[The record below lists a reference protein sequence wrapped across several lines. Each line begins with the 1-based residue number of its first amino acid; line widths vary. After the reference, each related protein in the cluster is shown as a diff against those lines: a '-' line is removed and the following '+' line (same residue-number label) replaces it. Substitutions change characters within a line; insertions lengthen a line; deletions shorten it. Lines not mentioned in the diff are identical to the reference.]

1 MKYDRLNKIK
11 QLLINQKQ
19 VGCTDLCNMFDVSIE
34 TIRRDL
40 SVLEK
45 EGVIKRVYGGAMLND
60 NTAAPNP
67 MKPWDIRS
75 NLNNVEKIN
84 IAREMIKHIQDNTT
98 IALDSGTTILEIA
111 RLLQGR
117 KNLNIITND
126 IYIASELSQNT
137 NHTIYLIGGLLKKD
151 DKITVGFLSTAFM
164 NNFSHI
170 DTAILTCDGFLD
182 GIGDFNM
189 DMCALKKAMIEKADK
204 IYVSV
209 DHSKFT
215 IPPLYKVCG
224 MKDLDLVIT
233 GSKAP
238 AASIA
243 ALKHAGVEVIQVPC
257 N

>member
-11 QLLINQKQ
+11 QLLIDQKQ
-19 VGCTDLCNMFDVSIE
+19 VSCTDLCNMFDVSIE
-34 TIRRDL
+34 TVRRDL
-40 SVLEK
+40 TVLEK
-45 EGVIKRVYGGAMLND
+45 EGVIKRVYGGAALSD

-75 NLNNVEKIN
+75 NLNNAEKMN
-84 IAREMIKHIQDNTT
+84 IAQEMIRHIQDNTT
-98 IALDSGTTILEIA
+98 IALDSGTTILAIA
-111 RLLQGR
+111 RLLRTR

-137 NHTIYLIGGLLKKD
+137 NHTIYLVGGHLKKD
-151 DKITVGFLSTAFM
+151 DRITVGFLSTEFL

-182 GIGDFNM
+182 GLGDFNV

-204 IYVSV
+204 VYVAA
-209 DHSKFT
+209 DHSKFS
-215 IPPLYKVCG
+215 IAPLYKVCG

-233 GSKAP
+233 GDSAP
-238 AASIA
+238 AASISK
-243 ALKHAGVEVIQVPC
+243 LKQAGVEVIQVPC